1 MVVEETELE
10 EELEEEE
17 VPDEF
22 HPKVRWAIPH
32 RVDQVTFI
40 GKEVVAVAHDLYI
53 VFMNVRTGLELVYT
67 ADGPERGDG
76 VDALA
81 GHRTN
86 MFAFTEKV
94 KHGRIFIMNYPNFQI
109 LIELKDNDVNR
120 YKGLCLMEGELIA
133 GFSGY
138 PDYLIT
144 VWSWRLN
151 QRLVCVPTGVVMR
164 KQVFLP
170 SHQHMLVCQCYGQ
183 NLIVWEV
190 APCFRRTFLMRRS
203 KPDTKDWE
211 ITGAPLVSVCWASDG
226 FLYACDAEGN
236 LYGVA
241 SDGIHM
247 VACQEWHNQDVK
259 MSSVDPMVCPFGNG
273 ILLYGPDHRFR
284 WLKKV
289 DTPKPEN
296 NETEEKAAAT
306 KTDQKASAKKLEQK
320 SETKPKPEAKVDLK
334 TDQKGK
340 DEKPKQKWRV
350 AWERR
355 LEEDDVLKLV
365 SNSAADV
372 AIAWTQTGC
381 VLRINATTTL
391 DEDGLDVRLFT
402 YKMRNIVKV
411 KLLAPDYK
419 YVIVMNDQ
427 DEICAYETKRAE
439 MRYRKKLGGTE
450 TSFQV
455 SPVDPIV
462 VVFGANGS
470 NYGMALY
477 EWNDVE
483 MALQERAHV
492 CLTHQIISRVVFSSN
507 GRHLIAA
514 SMSAGHLF
522 VYNVSEDYQLNLVR
536 YSEVGR
542 GLADCCLMQVGNEMR
557 AFGLVLF
564 SDKFV
569 LGERV
574 ICINAVTGK
583 DNKFAGKMKGPYC
596 RLLPLAIKDTL
607 LAIPFMSREFH
618 LLKLSGE
625 KGITI
630 TVRVGEIIESGHEL
644 KQFSGHRGVNGLFTF
659 GFDGVGILRRPDK
672 DLNEEFKLTLTHR
685 YENGI
690 KSAAIDAS
698 NRVMVHVG
706 NNHTVAVTYRN
717 GRRPDLQ
724 EEVRHEPIATVLME
738 NVKTLRIFDADE
750 KNYLDIQEEK
760 KVREE
765 AMDYAHQREE
775 VVRTFTAI
783 QKQLVELLEENIR
796 EVPLHQ
802 LPLVDFNLHLELKKE
817 RMKQAEKE
825 REEIRLTTEAR
836 IVAQDEVTAWIKKT
850 CWDTMLTPR
859 VKIFAIF
866 SHYQVENFPVLPSQR
881 ENWAELQQAEQLRAL
896 EMENDDDVFRPW
908 IEIFPETAAAGSK
921 TCRKAI
927 SEVEEVEDKNK
938 KELKDTKEVK
948 ADASFITD
956 RTMEDLEEETVESEP
971 YVLSG
976 TATHKYVTVPAAMIP
991 QTLSFSFLQMNMLYQ
1006 LVKLNKLSDL
1016 RGSFHHMMIEIRDP
1030 VWRQEEEPIR
1040 LTRVLTEECTIP
1052 PWKSHISLPPPELKP
1067 KDDFRERALDEMM
1080 DGVLEKLWHEE
1091 IKKLIPKPQCM
1102 YDKEPEHWNEEDL
1115 RQVFDYEYKVK
1126 FRNEEREKY
1135 RRMLHAEYAALSKV
1149 LNEGI
1154 VKFNMK
1160 VKELWLTKLKADS
1173 VIGQE
1178 SLNLMRLR
1186 RTNLDRVEAAEE
1198 LEDLRDTIARF
1209 EKEVEMLQAEF
1220 ALIQEQSNLC
1230 QVAYDALAHKDRQM
1244 DRSFKNQFADYPPI
1258 VVDSSYKYYKKR
1270 PKWSQ
1275 RGNMTPVVVYE
1286 LCTAILTNTRPPL
1299 LHPDCVEYFK
1309 GIEQLDQIINMP
1321 AIMDEACWTTM
1332 CRLRRSKIENEL
1344 RMKAQIMESALV
1356 DATMTTWNKAL
1367 QARRNFLALCASRMQ
1382 LHREN
1387 EQITAINRTIQLVLP
1402 AGQVEVITTGH
1413 MEDFEDAM
1421 LLPRDDVEEI
1431 NKLILKV
1438 GAIKLRLLRRQI
1450 EFRKLILAK
1459 EWEHA
1464 QMKMKLR
1471 HMQQELYSYGK
1482 LKIVKELQWFLKNKE
1497 KGYTDENDYQRLEKE
1512 MQATKVTVERVLT
1525 DSAQHAEELQVKI
1538 SKTDTA
1544 AKNLQNLLDRLHL
1557 YVSEKRANEDALEP
1571 IRIRRIF
1578 KKRMETLV
1586 TRSRLVRDVQANH
1599 TRIVLLQTE
1608 LELLHRAGAAA
1619 SQDVPHARALPDLLL
1634 ALSNNH
1640 TRIVLLQTELELL
1653 RLKTYPT
1660 LARFQT
1666 FC

>member
-1 MVVEETELE
+1 MFTEENELE
-10 EELEEEE
+10 EEVEEEE
-17 VPDEF
+17 APDAF
-22 HPKVRWAIPH
+22 NPKVRWAIPQ

-40 GKEVVAVAHDLYI
+40 GKEVLAVAHDLYI
-53 VFMNVRTGLELVYT
+53 IFLNMRTGLELVYT
-67 ADGPERGDG
+67 ADGPKRGDG
-76 VDALA
+76 VDTLA

-94 KHGRIFIMNYPNFQI
+94 KHGRIFIMTYPNFQI

-170 SHQHMLVCQCYGQ
+170 SRQHMLVCQCYGQ

-211 ITGAPLVSVCWASDG
+211 ITGPPLVSVCWASDG
-226 FLYACDAEGN
+226 FLYACDSEGN
-236 LYGVA
+236 LYSVA

-247 VACQEWHNQDVK
+247 VACQEWSNQDVK

-289 DTPKPEN
+289 DTPKPEDT
-296 NETEEKAAAT
+296 ETEENPGST
-306 KTDQKASAKKLEQK
+306 KTDLKGSAKKPEQK
-320 SETKPKPEAKVDLK
+320 VEPKPKPESKVDPK
-334 TDQKGK
+334 TDEKGK
-340 DEKPKQKWRV
+340 GEKPKQKWRV

-365 SNSAADV
+365 STSAADM
-372 AIAWTQTGC
+372 AAAWTQTGC

-419 YVIVMNDQ
+419 FVFVMNDQ
-427 DEICAYETKRAE
+427 NELCAYEVKRAE
-439 MRYRKKLGGTE
+439 MRYRKILGGTE

-455 SPVDPIV
+455 SPVDPLV
-462 VVFGANGS
+462 AVFGANGA

-477 EWNDVE
+477 EWDGE
-483 MALQERAHV
+483 RLALRERAHV
-492 CLTHQIISRVVFSSN
+492 CLTHQIISRVVFSPT
-507 GRHLIAA
+507 GRQLIVA
-514 SMSAGHLF
+514 SMSAGHIF
-522 VYNVSEDYQLNLVR
+522 VYNVSKDYQLNLVR

-542 GLADCCLMQVGNEMR
+542 GLADCFLMQVGNDMR

-596 RLLPLAIKDTL
+596 RLLPLAIKDTM
-607 LAIPFMSREFH
+607 LAIPFLSREFH
-618 LLKLSGE
+618 ILKLSGD
-625 KGITI
+625 KGITV
-630 TVRVGEIIESGHEL
+630 TVKVGEIIESGHQL
-644 KQFSGHRGVNGLFTF
+644 KQFSGHRGANALLTF

-672 DLNEEFKLTLTHR
+672 DLNEEFRLTLTHR
-685 YENGI
+685 FENGI
-690 KSAAIDAS
+690 KSAAVDVN
-698 NRVMVHVG
+698 NRVVVHVG
-706 NNHTVAVTYRN
+706 NNRTMAVTYRN
-717 GRRPDLQ
+717 GQRPELQ
-724 EEVRHEPIATVLME
+724 REVQHEPIATTLME
-738 NVKTLRIFDADE
+738 NTTTLRIFDANE

-783 QKQLVELLEENIR
+783 QKQLVELLEENMR

-802 LPLVDFNLHLELKKE
+802 LPLVDFNLHLELKRE
-817 RMKQAEKE
+817 RIKQAEKE

-836 IVAQDEVTAWIKKT
+836 IAAQDEVTAWIKKT

-866 SHYQVENFPVLPSQR
+866 SHYQVENYPVLPSQR
-881 ENWAELQQAEQLRAL
+881 VNWPELQQTEQLRLL
-896 EMENDDDVFRPW
+896 EMENDEDVFRPW
-908 IEIFPETAAAGSK
+908 VEVFPDTTSK

-927 SEVEEVEDKNK
+927 SEVEAIEEKNK
-938 KELKDTKEVK
+938 KELKDAKDIK
-948 ADASFITD
+948 AEPSLVAD
-956 RTMEDLEEETVESEP
+956 RTLEHLEEETVESEP

-976 TATHKYVTVPAAMIP
+976 TATHKYVTVTAVMIP
-991 QTLSFSFLQMNMLYQ
+991 QTLSYSFLQMNMLYQ
-1006 LVKLNKLSDL
+1006 LVKFNVQSMRLWFNKKFDELMAAKKRECGLVVERNTRLRFILDELNKLSDL
-1016 RGSFHHMMIEIRDP
+1016 RGSFHHMMIEIHDP
-1030 VWRQEEEPIR
+1030 IWRQEEEPIR

-1115 RQVFDYEYKVK
+1115 RLVFDYEHKVK

-1135 RRMLHAEYAALSKV
+1135 RKMLHAEYAALSKV

-1220 ALIQEQSNLC
+1220 VLIQEQSNLC
-1230 QVAYDALAHKDRQM
+1230 QGAYDALAAKDRQM

-1258 VVDSSYKYYKKR
+1258 VVDSSYKFYKKR

-1275 RGNMTPVVVYE
+1275 RGAMTPVVVYE
-1286 LCTAILTNTRPPL
+1286 LCAAVLTNTRPPL
-1299 LHPDCVEYFK
+1299 LHPDCVDYFK
-1309 GIEQLDQIINMP
+1309 GIEQLDQITNMP
-1321 AIMDEACWTTM
+1321 AIMDEVCWGIM

-1367 QARRNFLALCASRMQ
+1367 QARRTFLAWCGARVQQHRDSEQ
-1382 LHREN
+1382 L
-1387 EQITAINRTIQLVLP
+1387 TAINRTIQLVLP

-1413 MEDFEDAM
+1413 IEDFEDAM

-1471 HMQQELYSYGK
+1471 HMQQELYSYGR

-1497 KGYTDENDYQRLEKE
+1497 KGYTDEHDYQRLEKE
-1512 MQATKVTVERVLT
+1512 MQATKVTVERALS
-1525 DSAQHAEELQVKI
+1525 DSAVHAEDLQVKI
-1538 SKTDTA
+1538 SKTDA
-1544 AKNLQNLLDRLHL
+1544 AAQNLQTFLDRLHL
-1557 YVSEKRANEDALEP
+1557 WVSEKRANEDALEP
-1571 IRIRRIF
+1571 IRNRRVC

-1586 TRSRLVRDVQANH
+1586 ARSRLVREVQA
-1599 TRIVLLQTE
+1599 
-1608 LELLHRAGAAA
+1608 
-1619 SQDVPHARALPDLLL
+1619 
-1634 ALSNNH
+1634 NH